1 VKKIIVLS
9 RKGGA
14 GKTTLSVNLAL
25 AARDAG
31 HRVVLADIDPQR
43 STMEALR
50 ERPDVG
56 SFLVTTTAAKLFT
69 LSNEAERNGCDL
81 LIVDTAPTPEPDV
94 IAAVNIADLCLA
106 VARPT
111 FLDLASVAQSLDLVR
126 RLRKPGLAVLN
137 QCPVARAGLEPPA
150 VLKAFEALRYAG
162 LPVAPV
168 ALRARTAY
176 QSALQ
181 LGQSMAEYGRDEKA
195 AQEIAEL
202 FSYVL
207 AQLDEETRAPAPL
220 PAWMLMRAQT
230 ASPLT
235 H

>member
-1 VKKIIVLS
+1 MS

-14 GKTTLSVNLAL
+14 GKTTVSVNLAL
-25 AARDAG
+25 A
-31 HRVVLADIDPQR
+31 DIDSQR

-50 ERPDVG
+50 GRPDVG

-69 LSNEAERNGCDL
+69 LSKECERNGCDL

-94 IAAVNIADLCLA
+94 VAAVNIADLCLA

-137 QCPVARAGLEPPA
+137 QCPPARMGIEPPA
-150 VLKAFEALRYAG
+150 VLKAYEALRYAG

-168 ALRARTAY
+168 ALRARAAY
-176 QSALQ
+176 QTALQ
-181 LGQSMAEYGRDEKA
+181 LGVSLEEYGEDDKA
-195 AQEIAEL
+195 AQEFGE
-202 FSYVL
+202 FFTYVL
-207 AQLDEETRAPAPL
+207 AQLDEETRTPAPL
-220 PAWMLMRAQT
+220 PAWMLMRAQS